1 MERRRFLKTAFG
13 LSLAGTLFAGYLSG
27 VKLLSKSCAFGES
40 CPLFLGYPACYF
52 GFAIFA
58 SLLALS
64 GGALAKKRTD
74 AAPVKALLALSALG
88 SVFAGS
94 FVADEIASWIAAAGV
109 VFYGLGLPTCVYG
122 LVFYLAILALSLGQ
136 LRAPPPPPP
145 VTPGPRP

>member
-1 MERRRFLKTAFG
+1 MPADTDMTAAAFLKAAFS

-58 SLLALS
+58 SLLAVS
-64 GGALAKKRTD
+64 GWALAQKRTD

-88 SVFAGS
+88 TAFAGS
-94 FVADEIASWIAAAGV
+94 FVVAEIASWVAAGSIAL
-109 VFYGLGLPTCVYG
+109 YGLGFPTCVYG
-122 LVFYLAILALSLGQ
+122 LLFYVLLLILSARAL
-136 LRAPPPPPP
+136 LRRG
-145 VTPGPRP
+145 TK